1 MISIYI
7 DFKLQRYQ
15 REIKYAFSFV
25 LSTLGYSHCFISDTG
40 QLKENNILMIYGYSD
55 PTNEELT
62 AIARHY
68 ITIFIQS
75 DPDLFDPHGYTPE
88 KLRKNLKEV
97 KLLSPTPVISAR
109 KFDYPAINYSES
121 DVHAGKINFDLI
133 GNVWFHLASMEQVI
147 DSVHIENGY
156 YPDSASAFYN
166 YRETPWVDNLLW
178 LLDSMIKEHTR
189 AKGRYIVQK
198 HYWPEAQQGTVCL
211 SHGVDTLQKWSMSS
225 LLLSVADD
233 LMMLFTFK
241 WGRLFHELGGKFRY
255 LFTND
260 ELYWNFE
267 EFRKL
272 ERDSKC
278 RSTWFIAA
286 ESNEYIDYTLDD
298 PDLQEEIQHLNR
310 ENCEIGL
317 LTTADKL
324 NRDDFMTRKQV
335 MLHLLH
341 KDQIGIR
348 QLGFKTNAQLR
359 DLHNKLSPSYSQSEA
374 YHETPGYKNGFCIPW
389 HPWIGS
395 AKASF
400 PEIPLVFRDR
410 YWVVNKYKNLQLD
423 DAKHQLKKFFQHC
436 MRVHG
441 IFALDTRVASWTDL
455 SYMDKLYPYVLALIK
470 STNAWITT
478 AAEISTWWEKR
489 SKVTIDEGEYEISVY
504 FPDDLD
510 HFTLQIFG
518 EAKIKEIDGVTARI
532 DDNTIKFSA
541 VKANSIAVV
550 RLH

>member
-15 REIKYAFSFV
+15 REIRYAFSFV
-25 LSTLGYSHCFISDTG
+25 LTTLGYSHCFISDTG
-40 QLKENNILMIYGYSD
+40 QLKDNDILMIYGYSD
-55 PTNEELT
+55 PSNEELS

-75 DPDLFDPHGYTPE
+75 DPDLFDPQGYTPE
-88 KLRKNLKEV
+88 KLRKNLKEI
-97 KLLSPTPVISAR
+97 KLLSITPVIAAR
-109 KFDYPAINYSES
+109 NFEYPAINYSES
-121 DVHAGKINFDLI
+121 DINAGKINFDLI
-133 GNVWFHLASMEQVI
+133 GNVWFHLASMEQQI
-147 DSVHIENGY
+147 DPGHMENGI
-156 YPDSASAFYN
+156 YPDQASAFYN
-166 YRETPWVDNLLW
+166 YRETPWVDNMLW

-189 AKGRYIVQK
+189 AKGRYITQK
-198 HYWPEAQQGTVCL
+198 HYWPEAQQGAVCL
-211 SHGVDTLQKWSMSS
+211 THSVDDLQKWSMSS
-225 LLLSVADD
+225 LLLSLADD
-233 LMMLFTFK
+233 LIMFFTLK
-241 WGRLFHELGGKFRY
+241 WGRLVHEMSGKFRY
-255 LFTND
+255 LFTNY

-278 RSTWFIAA
+278 RSTWFIAS
-286 ESNEYIDYTLDD
+286 ESNDDIDYTLDD
-298 PDLQEEIQHLNR
+298 PDLQEEIQHLSR

-324 NRDDFMTRKQV
+324 NRDDFVTRKQV
-335 MLHLLH
+335 LLHLLH

-348 QLGFKTNAQLR
+348 QLGFRTNAQLR
-359 DLHNKLSPSYSQSEA
+359 DLHNKLSPAYSQSEA
-374 YHETPGYKNGFCIPW
+374 YSETPGFKNGFCIPW

-400 PEIPLVFRDR
+400 PEIPVVFRDR
-410 YWVVNKYKNLQLD
+410 YLVVNKYKNLQLD
-423 DAKHQLKKFFQHC
+423 DAKHQLKKFFQHS

-470 STNAWITT
+470 SNQGWITT
-478 AAEISTWWEKR
+478 AAEIANWWEKR
-489 SKVTIDEGEYEISVY
+489 AKVTIDESEYEISAY
-504 FPDDLD
+504 FPEDLD
-510 HFTLQIFG
+510 HFALQIFG
-518 EAKIKEIDGVTARI
+518 EARIKEIDGVTARI
-532 DDNTIKFSA
+532 EDNTIKFSA